1 MDTNSTPQTPAV
13 GRAPTPESGPGPGP
27 GVPGGLGGL
36 DGPFAAPPP
45 PPPAWAP
52 PPVGPSGPA
61 GAPTTGASPAAGG
74 PPPTGEEPEA
84 RRSRLSRIV
93 GFVTDK
99 GIPLVIAV
107 LGLLAALAGTWGAVA
122 TADANE
128 LEDTNASLERQVD
141 TLSEQ
146 NDVLTSEVE
155 TLAEDR
161 DQWRDRAR
169 DAGTATT
176 TTTVADDG
184 AEPVT
189 DGSTSASDTTAA
201 VLRETGDQPLT
212 FSSGYGIDLDSDA
225 PDWGVNNSSF
235 GELSFYMGS
244 QAQLYTG
251 EVSLVDH
258 VPTEAECDDATVLHT
273 SLPDGQTREGV
284 QMCTRT
290 SEDRF
295 AYVRIVGIDQEAETI
310 TLDII
315 VWE

>member
-1 MDTNSTPQTPAV
+1 MDSNSTSQNPAV
-13 GRAPTPESGPGPGP
+13 GRAPTAD
-27 GVPGGLGGL
+27 VDPGG
-36 DGPFAAPPP
+36 PVAAPPP

-52 PPVGPSGPA
+52 PPVGPNGP
-61 GAPTTGASPAAGG
+61 AGG
-74 PPPTGEEPEA
+74 PPPTGPPTTGEEPEA
-84 RRSRLSRIV
+84 RQGRLSRMV

-99 GIPLVIAV
+99 GIPLLIA
-107 LGLLAALAGTWGAVA
+107 LFGLLAAVAGTWGAVA
-122 TADANE
+122 TAEADD
-128 LEDTNASLERQVD
+128 LGQTNASLERQVD

-146 NDVLTSEVE
+146 NDALTSEVE
-155 TLAEDR
+155 TLTEDR

-169 DAGTATT
+169 ETDTDADTGTT
-176 TTTVADDG
+176 TTAEDG
-184 AEPVT
+184 AQPVT

-201 VLRETGDQPLT
+201 VLRETGGQPLT

-225 PDWGVNNSSF
+225 PDWGINNSSF
-235 GELSFYMGS
+235 GELSFNLGS
-244 QAQLYTG
+244 QARLYTG

-258 VPTEAECDDATVLHT
+258 VPTESECDDATVLHP
-273 SLPDGQTREGV
+273 SLPEGQTREGV

-290 SEDRF
+290 SEDRL